1 MRVLV
6 VEDDERVARLIER
19 ALAGEGHAVDI
30 ATSGEEAIWFAS
42 ERPFDVIV
50 LDVVIPSPDGI
61 EVTRRLRHAEDW
73 TPILLLTGKTDVEDR
88 VRGLDAGADDY
99 LPKPFSVAELT
110 ARIRALNRRKPR
122 ERPPEL
128 LVGDLRLDPATREV
142 ERDSQEIDLTPKEF
156 VLLEFLMR
164 HPGESLTRERILEGC
179 WDFAQEGGSNVVDV
193 YIRYLREKIDRPF
206 DRESIQTVRG
216 VGYRLDPEA

>member
-6 VEDDERVARLIER
+6 VEDDQRVARLIER
-19 ALAGEGHAVDI
+19 ALERQGHAVDI

-73 TPILLLTGKTDVEDR
+73 TPILLLTGKTDVKDR

-99 LPKPFSVAELT
+99 LPKPFSVDELT

-142 ERDSQEIDLTPKEF
+142 EREGQEIDLTPKEF

-164 HPGESLTRERILEGC
+164 HAGESLTRERILEGC

-216 VGYRLDPEA
+216 VGYRLDPEV

>member
-6 VEDDERVARLIER
+6 VEDEERVARLIER
-19 ALAGEGHAVDI
+19 ALEGQGHAVDI
-30 ATSGEEAIWFAS
+30 ATSGEEAIWFTS

-128 LVGDLRLDPATREV
+128 LVGDLRLDPVTREV
-142 ERDSQEIDLTPKEF
+142 ERDSREIDLTPKEF

-164 HPGESLTRERILEGC
+164 HAGESLTRERILEGC

>member
-19 ALAGEGHAVDI
+19 ALERQGHAVDI

-73 TPILLLTGKTDVEDR
+73 TPILLLTGKTDVKDR

-99 LPKPFSVAELT
+99 LPKPFSVEELT

-142 ERDSQEIDLTPKEF
+142 ERKGQEIDLTPKEF

-164 HPGESLTRERILEGC
+164 HAGESLTRERILEGC

-216 VGYRLDPEA
+216 VGYRLDPEV